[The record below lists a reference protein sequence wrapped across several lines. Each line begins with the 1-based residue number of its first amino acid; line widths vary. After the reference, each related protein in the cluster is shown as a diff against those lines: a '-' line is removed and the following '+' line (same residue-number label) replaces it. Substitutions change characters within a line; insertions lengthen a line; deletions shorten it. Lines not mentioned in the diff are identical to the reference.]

1 MTSADDKAGSEA
13 ATSVAFDARVRLSV
27 YRHFVDAGRAP
38 SRAEIGQRLAVP
50 VEQVGAAFERL
61 ADGKALVL
69 QPASGE
75 VLMAEPFSAVP
86 TAFAVEAGDR
96 SWWGNCIWDALGI
109 PAMLARDARIRTSC
123 GDCNEALELQVRDG
137 ELLPAPGVVHYS
149 VPARR
154 WWENV
159 VFA

>member
-1 MTSADDKAGSEA
+1 MGNSTNDEAGLA
-13 ATSVAFDARVRLSV
+13 ARVRLFV
-27 YRHFVDAGRAP
+27 FQHFVNAGSAP
-38 SRAEIGQRLAVP
+38 SRAQVA
-50 VEQVGAAFERL
+50 EQMGLSQEEVDGAFERL
-61 ADGKALVL
+61 AEGKALVL

-86 TAFAVEAGDR
+86 TAFEVEVGDR

-109 PAMLARDARIRTSC
+109 PAALGRDGRVRTSC
-123 GDCNEALELQVRDG
+123 GDSGQAMELEVRDG
-137 ELLPAPGVVHYS
+137 ELLPAEGVVHYA

-154 WWENV
+154 WWEDV

>member
-1 MTSADDKAGSEA
+1 MTADPAETD
-13 ATSVAFDARVRLSV
+13 AFDAKVRLLV

-38 SRAEIGQRLAVP
+38 SRLEVARQAGASPEDVA
-50 VEQVGAAFERL
+50 AAFERL
-61 ADGKALVL
+61 AEGKALVL

-86 TAFAVEAGDR
+86 TAFEVECGEK

-109 PAMLARDARIRTSC
+109 PAMLGRDARVHTSC
-123 GDCNEALELQVRDG
+123 GDCSEAMRLDVEDG
-137 ELLPAPGVVHYS
+137 ELLPANGVVHYA
-149 VPARR
+149 VPAHR
-154 WWENV
+154 WWQDV